1 MIRIALRSLWSRK
14 LRTSLTLLAIL
25 LGVAMITGTYVLTDQ
40 INRGFVDIFEKSAR
54 GTDVTLAHK
63 SAFGNLVS
71 FSGPPGT
78 LPESMVATVRGVNG
92 VAETVGGIG
101 GAGAVVINGKVVS
114 TGGAPALLYST
125 APQRFSQNTYI
136 AGTAPSQSGQVSID
150 QQLASKKKLKVGDTI
165 GVSTPQGVKNVT
177 ISGIFSFAEGTSI
190 GGATLVVTTL
200 SDAQTWY
207 NMPGQVSTIS
217 VAASSGVTPEELAKR
232 IRAVVPSSVDVKTG
246 QQSAAEGAKAV
257 SDALGSVLTPALLAF
272 GGIAVIVGAFII
284 FNAFSITV
292 AQRLREFAMLRSLG
306 ASRRQVLATVMGE
319 ALALGI
325 AASVLGILAGLGL
338 ATGIIALMKAA
349 NIGIPT
355 SGLVLETRTVVI
367 SLVVGIGVA
376 FIAALAPALRAT
388 RVPPVAALQEGA
400 SLPPSAVARFSPFFA
415 AAFTILGIAALAVG
429 MFSHTTTTNRLL
441 EMGLGVVLIF
451 IAVAM
456 VAKHVVRPLVNVI
469 GWPLA
474 RVAGTSGRL
483 ARENSMRNPSRTA
496 ATAAALMI
504 GLAVVVFVA
513 VFAQGLKSSFVDAI
527 DRSFNASFVISG
539 QNGQS
544 VPANVLDTVRGV
556 PAIGDAAAI
565 YSSQVQVNGS
575 KGTVA
580 ANGVNPALFAPLWN
594 FKWLKGGSDAL
605 LGKLSGPSV
614 VVEEQFAIKWK
625 LGPGTSFVAKNS
637 AGQMQPF
644 RVIGEYRDPL
654 LMTGFTMSQNT
665 FDSFFPLTQHDP
677 FYIIATATPGSS
689 PVAAKQQV
697 EAALKAFPTADVRTK
712 TEFTDAQKKSINTLL
727 YLLYALLAV
736 SVIISLF
743 GIVNTL
749 VLSVYERTREIGML
763 RAIGTTRRQMRRI
776 VRYESVITSII
787 GGILGTILGVIF
799 AYVVTTRL
807 GAQGISFS
815 VPWLQLVIF
824 LIVAAFV
831 GVLAAVLPARR
842 AANLNIL
849 EAVHY
854 E

>member
-40 INRGFVDIFEKSAR
+40 INRGFVDIFEKSAQ
-54 GTDVTLAHK
+54 GTDVSLTHK
-63 SAFGNLVS
+63 SAFGNVTS
-71 FSGPPGT
+71 TFGPAGT
-78 LPESMVATVRGVNG
+78 LPASMVDTVRKVPG
-92 VAETVGGIG
+92 VAEVAGQVGGIG
-101 GAGAVVINGKVVS
+101 APVVHGKAVK
-114 TGGAPALLYST
+114 TGGAPSLVYST
-125 APQRFSQNTYI
+125 TPRRFSNSTYVSGGPPTQPNTV
-136 AGTAPSQSGQVSID
+136 GVD
-150 QQLASKKKLKVGDTI
+150 QQMATKNGLKVGDAI
-165 GVSTPQGVKNVT
+165 GLSTPQGVKPVT
-177 ISGIFSFAEGTSI
+177 ISGIFVFAKGTSI
-190 GGATLVVTTL
+190 GGATLVTTTL
-200 SDAQTWY
+200 QDAQTWY
-207 NMPGQVSTIS
+207 NMPGQVSAIS
-217 VAASSGVTPEELAKR
+217 VAAASGVTPEELAKR
-232 IRAVVPSSVDVKTG
+232 IRAVVPSNVDVKTG
-246 QQSAAEGAKAV
+246 QQTAEEGAKAV

-306 ASRRQVLATVMGE
+306 ASRRQVLSTVIGE
-319 ALALGI
+319 ALVMGI
-325 AASVLGILAGLGL
+325 TASVLGILAGLGL

-349 NIGIPT
+349 DIGVPT
-355 SGLVLETRTVVI
+355 SGLVLEARTVVI

-376 FIAALAPALRAT
+376 LVAALAPALRAT

-400 SLPPSAVARFSPFFA
+400 TLPPSALSRFSAFFA
-415 AAFTILGIAALAVG
+415 VAFAALGAVALTVG

-456 VAKHVVRPLVNVI
+456 VAKHVVRPFADVI
-469 GWPLA
+469 GWPMA
-474 RVAGTSGRL
+474 RLAGTSGRL

-527 DRSFNASFVISG
+527 DQSVNAGFVISG
-539 QNGQS
+539 QNGQP
-544 VPANVLDTVRGV
+544 VPANALDAVRGV
-556 PAIGDAAAI
+556 PTVESAAGI
-565 YSSQVQVNGS
+565 FSSQVQVNGS

-580 ANGVNPALFAPLWN
+580 ANGVNPALFAPVWN

-605 LGKLSGPSV
+605 LAKLSGPSV
-614 VVEEQFAIKWK
+614 IVEEQFAIKRK
-625 LGPGTSFVAKNS
+625 LGPGSSFVARNS

-644 RVIGEYRDPL
+644 RVIGEYRDL
-654 LMTGFTMSQNT
+654 LMTGFTMSQNS
-665 FDSFFPLTQHDP
+665 FDEFFPLTQRDP
-677 FYIIATATPGSS
+677 FYILATATPGSS
-689 PVAAKQQV
+689 PQATKQQIA
-697 EAALKAFPTADVRTK
+697 AALKPFPTADVRTK

-727 YLLYALLAV
+727 YLIYALLAV

-807 GAQGISFS
+807 GAQGITFS
-815 VPWLQLVIF
+815 VPWLQLLAF
-824 LIVAAFV
+824 LIIAAFV

-842 AANLNIL
+842 AANLNVL
-849 EAVHY
+849 EAIHY